1 MKRLFVLLSLL
12 SLVGCAAQKVP
23 QDQSAFV
30 RAAPRSILIV
40 PIENKSLDIDA
51 SNYMLTTL
59 TIPLA
64 DRGYYVFPVNTVKI
78 ILEKEGLYEP
88 ERVRAVEP
96 QKLAS
101 YFGADA
107 ILYVGIVRWD
117 AQYAVLATTVTVEL
131 TYRLVSRTGEELW
144 RASKRMQYSPQASNT
159 GGSPLA
165 TLIAAAVAAAV
176 TKAAPDYMPLARQ
189 ANTAV
194 FATDV
199 TAWPP
204 GPYASAGK

>member
-1 MKRLFVLLSLL
+1 MKQVLVLLSFLFL
-12 SLVGCAAQKVP
+12 IGCASQKIP

-51 SNYMLTTL
+51 ANYMLSTL

-64 DRGYYVFPVNTVKI
+64 EKGYYVFPVNTVKVV
-78 ILEKEGLYEP
+78 LEQEGLYEA
-88 ERVRAVEP
+88 ERVRQAVP

-107 ILYVGIVRWD
+107 ILYVAITRWD

-131 TYRLVSRTGEELW
+131 NYRLVSRTGEELW
-144 RASKRMQYSPQASNT
+144 RASKRMQYSPQTTNT
-159 GGSPLA
+159 GSPLGN
-165 TLIAAAVAAAV
+165 LIAAAVAAAI

-189 ANTAV
+189 VNTMV
-194 FATDV
+194 FETDV

-204 GPYASAGK
+204 GPYATRGK